1 MIESFRK
8 ANYDYVKKIKELEET
23 NINQKVKK
31 KIFFFNDFDQYSKNM
46 KMI

>member
-31 KIFFFNDFDQYSKNM
+31 KKFSL
-46 KMI
+46 MILINIAKT